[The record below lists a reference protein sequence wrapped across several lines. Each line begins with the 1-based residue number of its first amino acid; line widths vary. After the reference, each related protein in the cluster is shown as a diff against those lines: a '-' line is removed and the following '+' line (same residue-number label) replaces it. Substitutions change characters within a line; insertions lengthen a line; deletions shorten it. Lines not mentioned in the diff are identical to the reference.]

1 MYTSD
6 GWLTLGTEEGAGNV
20 ELLGTDNDDT
30 LAIEDLLGD
39 NGGQT
44 TQEVTL
50 TIDNNNLNYAEKG
63 WMIRGWWMGRAR
75 MDTFSKDIWS

>member
-1 MYTSD
+1 LKKKHGLEYGGGGGS
-6 GWLTLGTEEGAGNV
+6 GWHTLGTEEGPGNV
-20 ELLGTDNDDT
+20 QVLGTHNDDT

-50 TIDNNNLNYAEKG
+50 TIDNNNLLYAKER
-63 WMIRGWWMGRAR
+63 WISNQR
-75 MDTFSKDIWS
+75 